1 MRLAVY
7 GCVSSILA
15 IGVVLSAMHQRSN
28 FYAACIYLSKSS
40 ACMMILLNMG
50 LIISVL
56 FGKALQAVFF
66 GRLRAIEVEHL
77 YERSWYAVT
86 ETCLAM
92 TIFREEFDLQFIVVF
107 TTLLFLKIFHWLCQD
122 RVEFMEQS
130 PANRVTFH
138 VRMINLLALLLLID
152 SLLANHA
159 IHVTL
164 TKGPNMMIMF
174 GFEYTILICSILST
188 IGKYILNVIDM
199 RTEQTWE
206 GKSMYVFYLDLVTDF
221 FKLITYLVFFL
232 YICLNYQLPLHIIR
246 DVYVT
251 FRSFI
256 QKCRDLYRYRRATRN
271 MNELYPNAT
280 AEDLSRSSDSTC
292 IICREEMQIVDTS
305 MDEDN
310 PEAAAYRGDSE
321 QNLDQ
326 PKKLPCGH
334 IFHFHCLRSWLERQQ
349 TCPTCR
355 RSVLTE
361 ANNQNQ
367 GQPQDQAQQPPQ
379 QQPPQVPPQQP
390 NYHAP
395 PQQPFPQ
402 SLINHLGSPHQTNPS
417 SSLNILTPSNQP
429 SNIPGLIPL
438 VPLNAHPYQ
447 QSQQNGNS
455 LPINLSEEDL
465 RILSTTTRDALE
477 QRLRVLTSVD
487 EQISDTILKL
497 TRVLSVMPV
506 DTALH
511 QETNQ
516 GAAEDAASQEDQVD
530 VPTDAPENES
540 EQPQPQQQDMS
551 DRRREKMPDYSASSQ
566 VEQE

>member
-56 FGKALQAVFF
+56 FGKALQAIFF

-138 VRMINLLALLLLID
+138 VRMVNLLAILLLID

-292 IICREEMQIVDTS
+292 IICREEMEIVDTT

-310 PEAAAYRGDSE
+310 PEAAAYRGDNE

-355 RSVLTE
+355 RSVLNE
-361 ANNQNQ
+361 ANNQSQ
-367 GQPQDQAQQPPQ
+367 TQPPDQAQQPPQ
-379 QQPPQVPPQQP
+379 PPQAPLQ
-390 NYHAP
+390 P
-395 PQQPFPQ
+395 PQQPFAQ
-402 SLINHLGSPHQTNPS
+402 SLFNQLPIPSGPAHQTNPS

-438 VPLNAHPYQ
+438 VPLNPQHYQ

-465 RILSTTTRDALE
+465 RILATTTREALE

-487 EQISDTILKL
+487 EQISDTIIKL

-506 DTALH
+506 ETPSQEQQQQQTNQEAAGAVSQDEVVAPDTAS
-511 QETNQ
+511 ENDNQ
-516 GAAEDAASQEDQVD
+516 SGE
-530 VPTDAPENES
+530 
-540 EQPQPQQQDMS
+540 QQQDMS
-551 DRRREKMPDYSASSQ
+551 DRRREKMPDYSASPQ